1 MGTYTGQDKRL
12 QYLFQ
17 NGGGGGGTTVIANPQ
32 GQATDTLN
40 KLQVEST
47 IYSIL
52 SGGGG
57 GSVTTY
63 HANWIASSSSA
74 TKTKLVDTVSLPAGK
89 YIAIG
94 RTPVP
99 STVQDIVIA
108 LSFNNVQDTSQ
119 TATVKNQYGNFVF
132 YFELSQQTDVDLT
145 TGQGSQL
152 SWLSQYFDRGGMDI
166 IKIESDDLGF
176 YIDSS
181 GYICQRITGD

>member
-17 NGGGGGGTTVIANPQ
+17 NSGGGGGTTVVANPQ

-40 KLQVEST
+40 KLQVGQT
-47 IYSIL
+47 IYSVP

-57 GSVTTY
+57 TIITY

-74 TKTKLVDTVSLPAGK
+74 TNTKLVQTLSVPAGK

-99 STVQDIVIA
+99 NTLTDVVIV
-108 LSFNNVQDTSQ
+108 LSFNNVQDVSQ
-119 TATVKNQYGNFVF
+119 IATVKNQYGNFVF
-132 YFELSQQTDVDLT
+132 YFELSQQTDVDLV
-145 TGQGSQL
+145 TGQSSPL
-152 SWLSQYFDRGGMDI
+152 TWLSQYFSRGGMDI
-166 IKIESDDLGF
+166 IKIE
-176 YIDSS
+176 
-181 GYICQRITGD
+181 